1 MRSRP
6 TPLANGQPPS
16 HRHAHRRPRGRARER
31 SRAGVMAARVV
42 ALVASCAVVASSGV
56 AWATLRDLSQGITT
70 SNALAGTRDAAQSR
84 DGSVNILLIGL
95 DSRKDQN
102 GDQLPAAILDQLHAG
117 DGNEGGYNTN
127 TLILMHIPNDGS
139 RVTAFSIPRDDYV
152 AVNDIPNNDHVKI
165 KEAYGLKKASTED
178 ALAKTGVTDRHVL
191 ETAGREAGRRETV
204 QTVEGFL
211 GVSIDHFAEVNLAG
225 FYDLST
231 ALDGVQVCLNS
242 AVKDS
247 YSGAD
252 FPAGLQT
259 LNGAQALAF
268 VRQRHGLTNGDLD
281 RTHRQQ
287 AFLASVTHKL
297 SSAGTFTDVGKLQ
310 SLFDVARRDVVIS
323 ADWDIPTFIKQ
334 ATNLTGGNVQFATL
348 PIERFDTVDGQSVN
362 IVDNVKV
369 QKEVR
374 VAFGLES
381 AAAPATTTAAEA
393 PAYSATVDVL
403 NGGSRAGTATT
414 VSEALS
420 GAGFTQGTTGNST
433 SSSSATSVSYG
444 SGAEADADA
453 VATLLGRSSA
463 SPDSSLPAGRVSV
476 VLGKSYIPATD
487 LAKRAAA
494 LKPTTAAATSSDAAP
509 AAPAAGPQGLPVDGS
524 GIPCVN

>member
-1 MRSRP
+1 
-6 TPLANGQPPS
+6 
-16 HRHAHRRPRGRARER
+16 
-31 SRAGVMAARVV
+31 
-42 ALVASCAVVASSGV
+42 
-56 AWATLRDLSQGITT
+56 
-70 SNALAGTRDAAQSR
+70 
-84 DGSVNILLIGL
+84 
-95 DSRKDQN
+95 
-102 GDQLPAAILDQLHAG
+102 
-117 DGNEGGYNTN
+117 
-127 TLILMHIPNDGS
+127 
-139 RVTAFSIPRDDYV
+139 
-152 AVNDIPNNDHVKI
+152 
-165 KEAYGLKKASTED
+165 
-178 ALAKTGVTDRHVL
+178 
-191 ETAGREAGRRETV
+191 
-204 QTVEGFL
+204 
-211 GVSIDHFAEVNLAG
+211 
-225 FYDLST
+225 
-231 ALDGVQVCLNS
+231 
-242 AVKDS
+242 
-247 YSGAD
+247 

-374 VAFGLES
+374 VAFGLEA

-393 PAYSATVDVL
+393 PGYSATVDVL

-420 GAGFTQGTTGNST
+420 GAGFAQGTTGNST

-444 SGAEADADA
+444 SGAQADADA